1 MNIYISHK
9 SRKEECIKFK
19 KYWEEE
25 WFPQI
30 KRLLY
35 DFCEEI
41 DGEIVNADL
50 AEKITEDYAVSGCQ
64 FAPISDTLYKES
76 LVTIKEAGVFW
87 HNHIWDNIRISS
99 LSELIQFFDD
109 NEHKE
114 TYVLEDQEG
123 KIYSLRELID
133 EIAKYE

>member
-35 DFCEEI
+35 DFCKEI
-41 DGEIVNADL
+41 NGEIVNADL
-50 AEKITEDYAVSGCQ
+50 AEKITEDYAISECQ
-64 FAPISDTLYKES
+64 FAPISGTLYKEN
-76 LVTIKEAGVFW
+76 LVTIRK
-87 HNHIWDNIRISS
+87 
-99 LSELIQFFDD
+99 LQ
-109 NEHKE
+109 
-114 TYVLEDQEG
+114 
-123 KIYSLRELID
+123 
-133 EIAKYE
+133 

>member
-35 DFCEEI
+35 DFCKEI
-41 DGEIVNADL
+41 NGEIVNADL
-50 AEKITEDYAVSGCQ
+50 AEKITEDYAISECQ
-64 FAPISDTLYKES
+64 FAPISGTLYKEN
-76 LVTIKEAGVFW
+76 LVTINKAGVFW

-109 NEHKE
+109 NGHRES
-114 TYVLEDQEG
+114 YVLEDQEG
-123 KIYSLRELID
+123 KIYSLSELTV